1 MESRASHL
9 TVGAIALLV
18 ICSVPALLLWFSNPS
33 GQKLVDHYI
42 RFQDTVAGV
51 NVGSSVLLGGIP
63 IGHVTAVRIDPS
75 DSSLARVDVAIDAAA
90 PIYSDSKA
98 TLRLEGISGNFLVDI
113 SRGGRMR
120 SEKLGPDTEIAARYS
135 AIHRMLVGFSE
146 MTNKGELLMA
156 QVDAFFNARN
166 VSMADQILAN
176 IAKLRLQLAARGP
189 VIDNLRAQGIAS
201 IAQFN
206 QTWIEFQQTGT
217 EIERL
222 SSVGAAAKDQLQ
234 KLASA
239 LRGPLANF
247 GAFIGENQQGV
258 VYFWNNGFSQWAP
271 MLAEIHRVGAN
282 ASRLLTEIK
291 QDPARF
297 FLSDPEAQGYV
308 PPPPPSTSEH
318 H

>member
-9 TVGAIALLV
+9 TVGAITLLL
-18 ICSVPALLLWFSNPS
+18 ICSVPALLLWFSAPN
-33 GQKLVDHYI
+33 GQNLVDHYV
-42 RFQDTVAGV
+42 RFQDSVAGV
-51 NVGSSVLLGGIP
+51 RVGSSVLFGGIP
-63 IGHVTAVRIDPS
+63 IGHVTAVRIDPT
-75 DSSLARVDVAIDAAA
+75 DSSLARVDIAVDAAA

-120 SEKLGPDTEIAARYS
+120 SEKLGPGTEIASRYS
-135 AIHRMLVGFSE
+135 PIHRMFLGFSE
-146 MTNKGELLMA
+146 MVNKGGLLMA
-156 QVDAFFNARN
+156 QVDAFFNAHN
-166 VSMADQILAN
+166 VSMVDQILAN
-176 IAKLRLQLAARGP
+176 IAKLRLQLAAKGP
-189 VIDNLRAQGIAS
+189 AIDNLRAQGVTA

-222 SSVGAAAKDQLQ
+222 SSVAAAAKDQLQ

-247 GAFIGENQQGV
+247 GAFVEENRPGV
-258 VYFWNNGFSQWAP
+258 ENFWNNGFSQWPP

-282 ASRLLTEIK
+282 VSRLLTEIK

-297 FLSDPEAQGYV
+297 FFSDPESQGYV
-308 PPPPPSTSEH
+308 PPPPSTSEH